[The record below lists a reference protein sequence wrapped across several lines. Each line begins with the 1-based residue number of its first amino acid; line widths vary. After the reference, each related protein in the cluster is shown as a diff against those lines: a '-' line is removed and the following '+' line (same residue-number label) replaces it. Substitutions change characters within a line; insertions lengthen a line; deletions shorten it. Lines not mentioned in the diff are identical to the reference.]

1 MKRIIRKITY
11 GWFCDVCALKI
22 SGRQDALVHMG
33 DVHLIPEDFIREDG
47 SGDLY
52 DTRPPKDKTKGAIA

>member
-1 MKRIIRKITY
+1 MRRIIKKVTY
-11 GWFCDVCALKI
+11 GWNCELCMLGI

-47 SGDLY
+47 NGDLY
-52 DTRPPKDKTKGAIA
+52 DTRPPKGKTKGAIA